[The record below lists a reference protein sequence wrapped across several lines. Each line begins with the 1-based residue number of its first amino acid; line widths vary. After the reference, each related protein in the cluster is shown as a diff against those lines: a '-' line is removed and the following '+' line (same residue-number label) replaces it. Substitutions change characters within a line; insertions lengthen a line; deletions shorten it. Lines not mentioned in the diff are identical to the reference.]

1 MLEKELDV
9 VNFLRK
15 QIKVRI
21 ILDQIFTRD
30 EKAKMNH
37 DKRLILESSISE
49 KSENSGLRKEFSEN
63 KESQLLFVLKHSCSL
78 RIKSRTCI
86 LIERERLKMVC
97 CIKITAQVRFL
108 F

>member
-1 MLEKELDV
+1 MLEKELDA

-37 DKRLILESSISE
+37 DK
-49 KSENSGLRKEFSEN
+49 F
-63 KESQLLFVLKHSCSL
+63 
-78 RIKSRTCI
+78 
-86 LIERERLKMVC
+86 
-97 CIKITAQVRFL
+97 
-108 F
+108 

>member
-1 MLEKELDV
+1 MLEKELDA

-37 DKRLILESSISE
+37 DKRFNLESSISE
-49 KSENSGLRKEFSEN
+49 KSENSGLRKEF
-63 KESQLLFVLKHSCSL
+63 LKT
-78 RIKSRTCI
+78 K
-86 LIERERLKMVC
+86 
-97 CIKITAQVRFL
+97 
-108 F
+108 